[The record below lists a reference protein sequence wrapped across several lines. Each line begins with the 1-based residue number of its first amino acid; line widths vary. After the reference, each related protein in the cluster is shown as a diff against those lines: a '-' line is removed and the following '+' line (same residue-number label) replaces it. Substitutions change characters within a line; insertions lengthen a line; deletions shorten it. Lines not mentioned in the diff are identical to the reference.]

1 MSSHQEEPDTDAFPT
16 RDQIARFWEAALE
29 RLKIQA
35 ERAASA
41 PSDAVKVK
49 MGPIRVVWNSAD
61 QEPECCARHRLELLA
76 TLHMN
81 VSITTDG
88 RST

>member
-41 PSDAVKVK
+41 PSDAVKSRWVLYELSGTLLIK
-49 MGPIRVVWNSAD
+49 NPTD
-61 QEPECCARHRLELLA
+61 CARHRLDLLA